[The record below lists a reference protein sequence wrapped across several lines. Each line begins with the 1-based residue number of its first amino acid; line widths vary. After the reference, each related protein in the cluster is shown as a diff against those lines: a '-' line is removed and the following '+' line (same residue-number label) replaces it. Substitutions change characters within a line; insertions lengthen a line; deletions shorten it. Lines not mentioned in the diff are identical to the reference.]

1 MTCNSTSS
9 YFWLFHFLL
18 FLIDTVVA
26 TSIGHPMLS
35 CFLFQCGANSECEK
49 AKQIQLPATFLI
61 KLAVHILLF
70 VIDQLTV
77 VRSKAT
83 YTLYHQLLYYSR
95 CISLSQ
101 NDVLIR
107 HSCVASSGSM
117 AVSVYLWIIHKY
129 NPATI
134 ATDIQSLWDSCLRV
148 SLLSCSVWVNRLWAM
163 M

>member
-1 MTCNSTSS
+1 MRTFWLSYSLPCPHRLTQLGRVLTRKSYILMTCNSTSS

-117 AVSVYLWIIHKY
+117 AVSVYL
-129 NPATI
+129 
-134 ATDIQSLWDSCLRV
+134 
-148 SLLSCSVWVNRLWAM
+148 
-163 M
+163 